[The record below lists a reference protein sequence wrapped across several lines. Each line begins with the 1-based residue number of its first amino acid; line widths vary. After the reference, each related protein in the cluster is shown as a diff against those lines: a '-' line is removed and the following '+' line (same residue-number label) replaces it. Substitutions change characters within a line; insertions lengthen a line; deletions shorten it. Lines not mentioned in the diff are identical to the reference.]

1 MEQLVSRRA
10 QMLTWEETTVSG
22 EPGTTGAYAHYQII
36 RRNGS
41 VVPFEPNKIA
51 HAMMKAFMA
60 VHGAW
65 AFAQSICSGWL
76 HGFWRPLKPSRVSA
90 HAGDRAACL
99 DRPIHVAPQRDQSR
113 HLRFFGS
120 SKLDMRNA
128 P

>member
-1 MEQLVSRRA
+1 
-10 QMLTWEETTVSG
+10 MLTWEETAVAG

-41 VVPFEPNKIA
+41 MVPFEFNKIA
-51 HAMMKAFMA
+51 PAMMKAFMA

-76 HGFWRPLKPSRVSA
+76 HGFWHPLKPSRVSA
-90 HAGDRAACL
+90 QQVIVQLVLIAPFMWLRSRTNLGICVFSAAASSICATHPEQVL
-99 DRPIHVAPQRDQSR
+99 KTQS
-113 HLRFFGS
+113 
-120 SKLDMRNA
+120 

>member
-1 MEQLVSRRA
+1 
-10 QMLTWEETTVSG
+10 MLTWEETAVAG

-41 VVPFEPNKIA
+41 MVPFEFNKIA
-51 HAMMKAFMA
+51 PAMMKAFMA

-76 HGFWRPLKPSRVSA
+76 HGFWHPLKPSRVSA
-90 HAGDRAACL
+90 HAGDRAARL
-99 DRPIHVAPQRDQSR
+99 DRPIHVAPQQDQSR